1 MQTVV
6 SRFSAGRAILSL
18 AASVESVLDQLL
30 HLVAAHQVSD
40 HKVGVAG
47 IHGGDGRVAVVEGLH
62 MRLSLRIL
70 PNVHPGSVV
79 AQLAQLRIQ
88 SLAVGAAG
96 APINDDATI
105 LHDLACLLLIGLLTF
120 KHSSSIDG
128 VLRGLQEAL
137 KPT

>member
-1 MQTVV
+1 
-6 SRFSAGRAILSL
+6 
-18 AASVESVLDQLL
+18 
-30 HLVAAHQVSD
+30 
-40 HKVGVAG
+40 
-47 IHGGDGRVAVVEGLH
+47 

-79 AQLAQLRIQ
+79 AQLPSLESRASQ
-88 SLAVGAAG
+88 SCGAAR
-96 APINDDATI
+96 APIDNDTI

-137 KPT
+137 KPPEGAAQ